1 MPSSITWGLL
11 LLAGLCCLV
20 PGTLQASEHDQNL
33 RQHPPLPNIT
43 PNLADLDFS
52 LYHELARE
60 SYTTNI
66 FFSPVSITIAF
77 AILSL
82 GTKGATHIQIP
93 QGLNFNFKE
102 TVQTDIHKGLQHLL
116 DSLNQPGDELQ
127 LTTSNILLIDENLKQ
142 VHKFLEDVRKLYHS
156 QAFSIN
162 FGNIEEAKKE
172 INKFIEKGIQ
182 GKMVDLVNELD
193 NDTSLALVNY
203 IFFHGKWKDKFE
215 AGHLMEEDFQV
226 DKKTTVKVLTINCL
240 GLFDVRRIDVLSSCV
255 LLQHYQG
262 KVTAFLIMPDP
273 GKMQQLEDMLS
284 EKHLFNILRLIDRR
298 FANLRLPK
306 LSISGTYD
314 LIKVLGNLGITKVFS
329 NQADLLGITEEAA
342 LVVSKAL
349 HMAALTIDENGS
361 EASGNTPLRDSGWY
375 RHLTIRFDRPLL
387 VIVKDESTN
396 IPLFMGKVMNPTQK

>member
-33 RQHPPLPNIT
+33 RQHPPLPSIT

-82 GTKGATHIQIP
+82 GTKGDTHIQIP

-116 DSLNQPGDELQ
+116 DSLNQPDDELQ

-172 INKFIEKGIQ
+172 INNF
-182 GKMVDLVNELD
+182 
-193 NDTSLALVNY
+193 Y
-203 IFFHGKWKDKFE
+203 I
-215 AGHLMEEDFQV
+215 
-226 DKKTTVKVLTINCL
+226 
-240 GLFDVRRIDVLSSCV
+240 
-255 LLQHYQG
+255 
-262 KVTAFLIMPDP
+262 
-273 GKMQQLEDMLS
+273 
-284 EKHLFNILRLIDRR
+284 
-298 FANLRLPK
+298 
-306 LSISGTYD
+306 
-314 LIKVLGNLGITKVFS
+314 
-329 NQADLLGITEEAA
+329 
-342 LVVSKAL
+342 
-349 HMAALTIDENGS
+349 
-361 EASGNTPLRDSGWY
+361 
-375 RHLTIRFDRPLL
+375 
-387 VIVKDESTN
+387 
-396 IPLFMGKVMNPTQK
+396 